1 MASICSKYRMTRLR
15 DVFAMYIKFPKD
27 RWPEIKRAETDDK
40 LRYELREEFVKTYWS
55 DSTAKIE
62 DDIAEA
68 AKGLF

>member
-1 MASICSKYRMTRLR
+1 MASICSKYRMARLR

-40 LRYELREEFVKTYWS
+40 LRYKLREEFVKTYWS
-55 DSTAKIE
+55 NSNAKIE